1 MQIQRIQTLM
11 LVLAIAALIVFLYV
25 PYGYW
30 DIELTAGGEAMPQ
43 MIACGQPVMLW
54 FTVLTCVVI
63 LCSIFLYNK
72 MPLQKS
78 LVAIAAVM
86 VVALA
91 CVVVYN
97 LTRPVEIATAEVTSM
112 TPAWGIGGLMLVAAL
127 VGLVAAY
134 RGISRD
140 QKLLRSYNSLR

>member
-1 MQIQRIQTLM
+1 M

-25 PYGYW
+25 PYGHW

-43 MIACGQPVMLW
+43 MIACEQPVMLW

-63 LCSIFLYNK
+63 LCSVFLFNK

-86 VVALA
+86 VLAMA
-91 CVVVYN
+91 CVVIYN
-97 LTRPVEIATAEVTSM
+97 LTRPVEIATAAVTSM

-127 VGLVAAY
+127 VALVAAY